1 MERSSPIK
9 LKDMTT
15 MIKKLEKKMKSLNA
29 ERLSFFICWLEDHTG
44 LADLADERKRQ
55 ASLQDW
61 FGKLSAESAQEEY
74 TLIQAE
80 IIWCAETPLPIFR
93 RIASS
98 EARRFLDE

>member
-1 MERSSPIK
+1 MATLIEKIEKEMEK
-9 LKDMTT
+9 LN
-15 MIKKLEKKMKSLNA
+15 LERM
-29 ERLSFFICWLEDHTG
+29 SFFIRWLEDHTG

-61 FGKLSAESAQEEY
+61 FGNLSTQRTQEEY
-74 TLIQAE
+74 RLIQAE
-80 IIWCAETPLPIFR
+80 IIWCAETPLPEFR

>member
-1 MERSSPIK
+1 
-9 LKDMTT
+9 MTT
-15 MIKKLEKKMKSLNA
+15 LIEKLEKEMEALNP
-29 ERLSFFICWLEDHTG
+29 ERLSFFIRWLEDHTG

-55 ASLQDW
+55 ASVADW
-61 FGKLSAESAQEEY
+61 FRKLSAERAQEEY

-80 IIWCAETPLPIFR
+80 IIWCAETPLPTFR